1 MNYFQKLKQN
11 FNKDLAT
18 LKTLTFRQKLIF
30 IKDYYKGAAFALFC
44 LCLLIFYVGDAWV
57 SAHCET
63 VLEGFFTNDDENL
76 FPAKT
81 IASDF
86 SEYLGLERGQQ
97 VMFDD
102 SLYIVIGS
110 KNLYQTSSQSR
121 ILAYVS
127 AKDLDF
133 LVTTEDLTPYYSEH
147 FPIYDLNE
155 LLPEDLKAQLED
167 DFFYGKDNSGTM
179 KACAV
184 SMEHSRFA
192 KGTMSKDAAPHYL
205 MAFSYT
211 EHPETLIRFLEY
223 AFEIE

>member
-1 MNYFQKLKQN
+1 MNYFTKLKQN
-11 FNKDLAT
+11 FNKDFAT
-18 LKTLTFRQKLIF
+18 FKTLTLRQKIVF
-30 IKDYYKGAAFALFC
+30 IKDYYKGVIFAFFC
-44 LCLLIFYVGDAWV
+44 LFLLLFYIGEAWV
-57 SAHCET
+57 TAHKET

-81 IASDF
+81 IAKDF
-86 SEYLGLERGQQ
+86 SEYLGLNGYQH
-97 VMFDD
+97 VTFDD

-155 LLPEDLKAQLED
+155 LLPEDLKQELQD
-167 DFFYGKDNSGTM
+167 DFFYGKDNSGTT
-179 KACAV
+179 KACAI

-192 KGTMSKDAAPHYL
+192 KGIMSEDAAPHYL

-211 EHPETLIRFLEY
+211 EHQDTLIRFLEY
-223 AFEIE
+223 AFEKE